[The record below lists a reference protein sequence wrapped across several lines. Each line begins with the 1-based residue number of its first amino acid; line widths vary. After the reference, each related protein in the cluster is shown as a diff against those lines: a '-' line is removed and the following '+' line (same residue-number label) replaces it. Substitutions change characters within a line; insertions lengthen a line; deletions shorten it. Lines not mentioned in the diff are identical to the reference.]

1 MSLLIIVV
9 PVTDQDYFKY
19 LAKFKVRRTYAN
31 IANDRTVPYW
41 TSGMELMD
49 YFNDSKGKIDL

>member
-1 MSLLIIVV
+1 MYLTTSV
-9 PVTDQDYFKY
+9 DQVYFKN
-19 LAKFKVRRTYAN
+19 LAKFKTRRTYAN

-49 YFNDSKGKIDL
+49 YFYNSKGKLDM